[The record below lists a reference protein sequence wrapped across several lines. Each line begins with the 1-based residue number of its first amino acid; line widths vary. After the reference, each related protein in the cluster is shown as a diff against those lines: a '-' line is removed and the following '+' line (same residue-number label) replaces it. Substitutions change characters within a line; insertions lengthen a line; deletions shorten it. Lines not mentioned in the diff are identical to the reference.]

1 MTGRRIRKVD
11 HGVTVAVTP
20 EASDDAGVTELAFS
34 EVRLL
39 SNGWAECR
47 EPADDSDRREFFPPE
62 RVVAV
67 RVDGEDEPS
76 VTWS

>member
-1 MTGRRIRKVD
+1 MSGRRIRKGN
-11 HGVTVAVTP
+11 HGVTVEVLQGHP
-20 EASDDAGVTELAFS
+20 DEAAVTELAFS

-47 EPADDSDRREFFPPE
+47 DPADGSDRREFFPPDQ
-62 RVVAV
+62 VVAV

-76 VTWS
+76 VTWG

>member
-1 MTGRRIRKVD
+1 MAGRRIRKVN
-11 HGVTVAVTP
+11 HGVTVEVT
-20 EASDDAGVTELAFS
+20 ASSSGDAGVTELSFS

-47 EPADDSDRREFFPPE
+47 DPADGSERREFFPPT

-67 RVDGEDEPS
+67 RVKGENEPPT
-76 VTWS
+76 V

>member
-1 MTGRRIRKVD
+1 MSGRRIRKGD
-11 HGVTVAVTP
+11 HGVTVTVTRDR
-20 EASDDAGVTELAFS
+20 SDDAGVTELSFS

-47 EPADDSDRREFFPPE
+47 DPADGSERRAFFPPA

-67 RVDGEDEPS
+67 RVEGENEPS
-76 VTWS
+76 TTWG

>member
-1 MTGRRIRKVD
+1 MSGRRIRKAN
-11 HGVTVAVTP
+11 HGVTVEVSQTP
-20 EASDDAGVTELAFS
+20 FDEEGETELAFS

-47 EPADDSDRREFFPPE
+47 DPADGSDRREFFPPD
-62 RVVAV
+62 RVVAI

-76 VTWS
+76 VT

>member
-1 MTGRRIRKVD
+1 MPGRRIRKAN
-11 HGVTVAVTP
+11 HGVRVEVLQSSSD
-20 EASDDAGVTELAFS
+20 EATATELAFS

-39 SNGWAECR
+39 SSGWAECR
-47 EPADDSDRREFFPPE
+47 DPADGSDRREFFPPG
-62 RVVAV
+62 RVLSV

>member
-1 MTGRRIRKVD
+1 MPGRRIRKAN
-11 HGVTVAVTP
+11 HGVTVELTRDRSGD
-20 EASDDAGVTELAFS
+20 ASVTELSFS

-47 EPADDSDRREFFPPE
+47 DPADGSDRRAFFPPA

-67 RVDGEDEPS
+67 RVEGETDPS
-76 VTWS
+76 ATW